1 MVWVASVGIG
11 LGGFFSMSLIV
22 TLDHLPDA
30 RLAGALAA
38 FVQGVGS
45 DLAATRGRSAGCATR
60 AAASRSRG
68 GRMPAW
74 SRRWPR

>member
-45 DLAATRGRSAGCATR
+45 
-60 AAASRSRG
+60 
-68 GRMPAW
+68 
-74 SRRWPR
+74 